1 MFGFCDF
8 LGIGGGDGAGVVVVG
23 SSKNEI
29 SGQSEVVY
37 PVGMRREGAD
47 QSALCRVPELDRF
60 IVRGRIDGASTA
72 PADAR
77 NRGFVTR
84 KNEFYAF

>member
-47 QSALCRVPELDRF
+47 QSAIC
-60 IVRGRIDGASTA
+60 
-72 PADAR
+72 
-77 NRGFVTR
+77 
-84 KNEFYAF
+84 